1 MSSTFS
7 VIGDLYGVAPAHR
20 PVRHGGLGLIAVM
33 LLGSIF
39 LYESIH
45 PVMRLRSEPP
55 SQNASVASKDNQGP
69 VARSEWNRAANFVS
83 KSYSYGEFLPT
94 KPPEDFT
101 MAMGGDYITS
111 SLYWQRVR
119 YLWNQPENWVRSYQV
134 DTGWIYSALDS
145 VCKVVVNYLNS

>member
-7 VIGDLYGVAPAHR
+7 VIGDLYGVAPARR
-20 PVRHGGLGLIAVM
+20 PVRQGGLGLIVVT
-33 LLGSIF
+33 LLGGIF

-55 SQNASVASKDNQGP
+55 SQNASVARKDNQGP
-69 VARSEWNRAANFVS
+69 AARSEWNRAANFMS
-83 KSYSYGEFLPT
+83 KNYSYGEFLPT
-94 KPPEDFT
+94 KPPEGFT

-111 SLYWQRVR
+111 SIYWQRVR
-119 YLWNQPENWVRSYQV
+119 SLWNQPENWVRSYQL

-145 VCKVVVNYLNS
+145 VYKVAEKYFSS